1 MKERLSL
8 TMYQAYR
15 TKLDLNNQQRTLMA
29 QHAGFAR
36 WVYNWALRLW
46 QEAYKAGLKPNASK
60 LRKLF
65 TNHVKPQFPWM
76 SELSSKVYQYAFR
89 ALSDA
94 FDRFFK
100 KLAKY
105 PKFKKKYHHDS
116 FTLDNSGNPQ
126 PIKIGGVRHKLPFIG
141 WVNTFEALP
150 ACNVKKVTIS
160 RQAGDWYLSF
170 GIEVQDCPPT
180 PKTVEVVGVDLGV
193 NALATLSTGESF
205 PNPKPLRKALKKL
218 ARLQRDVS
226 RKVIGSHNYKKA
238 SLKVARLHRR
248 VANIRKDYLHKLT
261 TVLAKNHGKVVI
273 EDLNVSGMLKNHKL
287 ARAIADCGF
296 YEFRRQL
303 EYKCQRYGSEMAI
316 VDRFYPSSQLC
327 SNCGHQQKMPLS
339 ERVYNC
345 MQCGMRKD
353 RDLNAAIN
361 LSKTVG

>member
-1 MKERLSL
+1 
-8 TMYQAYR
+8 
-15 TKLDLNNQQRTLMA
+15 MA

-60 LRKLF
+60 LRQLF
-65 TNHVKPQFPWM
+65 TNYVKPLFPWM

-100 KLAKY
+100 GLAKY
-105 PKFKKKYHHDS
+105 PKFKKKYHNDS
-116 FTLDNSGNPQ
+116 FTLDNGGGKKNK
-126 PIKIGGVRHKLPFIG
+126 PINIGGVSHKLPFIG
-141 WVNTFEALP
+141 WVNTFEELP
-150 ACNVKKVTIS
+150 TCTVKKVTIS

-170 GIEVQDCPPT
+170 SIEVPAPSPT
-180 PKTVEVVGVDLGV
+180 PKTVGGLNGRTEFAHLSRAVDVVGVDLGV
-193 NALATLSTGESF
+193 NALATLSTGESI

-218 ARLQRDVS
+218 ARLQRDAS
-226 RKVIGSHNYKKA
+226 RKVYGSHNYKKA
-238 SLKVARLHRR
+238 SLKVARLHRQ

-261 TVLAKNHGKVVI
+261 TLLAKNHGKIAI

-303 EYKCQRYGSEMAI
+303 EYKCQRYGSEVVI

-327 SNCGHQQKMPLS
+327 SNCGHQQKMPLQ

-345 MQCGMRKD
+345 ASCGISLD

-361 LSKTVG
+361 LSRTVG